1 MPARRKFLKTDN
13 TEAAHIIHLSR
24 LFAVANPNT
33 SFSLL
38 ENGRTLFRSPVCQNL
53 RERVGEIFGRQIAGQ
68 LIEIEVED
76 ENFKHDRIDR
86 QTGEWGG
93 PPGTSWSP
101 YVNRRPVDSR
111 TLKFS
116 LIEAY
121 HTYIPKGRYP
131 LAFIFLEVD
140 PALVDIQCAS
150 GPNARCV
157 SGKRESCGIFL
168 SGPSS
173 TAVREGFRITGHT
186 ENGPSSAPP
195 RG

>member
-1 MPARRKFLKTDN
+1 MSFSKRTPVYISDQ
-13 TEAAHIIHLSR
+13 

-68 LIEIEVED
+68 LIEIEAQD
-76 ENFKHDRIDR
+76 ENFKL
-86 QTGEWGG
+86 TGLIGK
-93 PPGTSWSP
+93 PGVGRATRHELVT

-131 LAFIFLEVD
+131 LAFIFLDVE
-140 PALVDIQCAS
+140 PALVDINVHPA
-150 GPNARCV
+150 
-157 SGKRESCGIFL
+157 KREVRFREEGKLRYFFIR
-168 SGPSS
+168 
-173 TAVREGFRITGHT
+173 AVLEKDEGQWKTDAPFFARRSARTCA
-186 ENGPSSAPP
+186 NG
-195 RG
+195 